1 MFDFH
6 FSIPTEIYFGRAC
19 ERKAGA
25 LMKQYAD
32 RVLLIYGSHRI
43 FRAAEDGQMSL
54 GQTLTEDLENAGCT
68 VLRLGGVRPNA
79 DAAYIRQAIDM
90 VRREGI
96 NGLLAVGGGSVI
108 DSAKAVAA
116 GSGFDGDILELYTDP
131 QAQPSGMQQHC
142 P

>member
-1 MFDFH
+1 
-6 FSIPTEIYFGRAC
+6 
-19 ERKAGA
+19 
-25 LMKQYAD
+25 
-32 RVLLIYGSHRI
+32 
-43 FRAAEDGQMSL
+43 MSL
-54 GQTLTEDLENAGCT
+54 GQTLTEALENAGCT

-79 DAAYIRQAIDM
+79 DTVYIRQAIDM

-131 QAQPSGMQQHC
+131 QAQPSGFLPIGAVVTIPATASESNEMSVISDSVSGRKIGRPFHRQSRSSPC
-142 P
+142 

>member
-6 FSIPTEIYFGRAC
+6 FSVPTEIYFGRAC

-32 RVLLIYGSHRI
+32 RVLLIYGSDRI

-68 VLRLGGVRPNA
+68 VFRLGGVRPNA
-79 DAAYIRQAIDM
+79 DAAYIYRAISPVEGSM
-90 VRREGI
+90 PETNKPPAMRVR
-96 NGLLAVGGGSVI
+96 I
-108 DSAKAVAA
+108 D
-116 GSGFDGDILELYTDP
+116 GYTKKISP
-131 QAQPSGMQQHC
+131 MIQYSC
-142 P
+142 SSRIVK